1 VTDAGVHRVPRAI
14 PGNRQAWRIETTA
27 RAPAPAAGT
36 RAAPNGAR
44 SPDARRSAADS
55 LAVSEVAITMRVLRH
70 GTRTEELLGVVARQF
85 GSDRVWRDDYG
96 AVHVRV
102 SGRRATAWDE
112 LRDALDAAGGDWRQ
126 WLHLGPRPS
135 GWRT

>member
-1 VTDAGVHRVPRAI
+1 VTGAGVHGVPPAI
-14 PGNRQAWRIETTA
+14 PGNRQAWRIETTS
-27 RAPAPAAGT
+27 RAPAAIAGT
-36 RAAPNGAR
+36 RAVRTGTR
-44 SPDARRSAADS
+44 SPNALRRAGDN
-55 LAVSEVAITMRVLRH
+55 LAVAEVAITMRVLRH
-70 GTRTEELLGVVARQF
+70 GTRTEELLGVLARRF
-85 GSDRVWRDDYG
+85 GSDRVWRDDFG